1 MIAVIKGDIIAS
13 RTISNPESWMNPL
26 KSLLSQWGTS
36 PKDWELVWGDFFQLE
51 IKSPQEALTKAWAIK
66 STIKQVS
73 RVRKDKKNSP
83 MDVRLAIGIGAKT
96 YDGSKVSESNGPA
109 FVNSGERFDRLKK
122 DRVNMA
128 IQSPWE
134 ELDKEINLYLKLA
147 GIFMDTW
154 TISSAELVLLY
165 LQNPEA
171 TQEEIGI
178 KLGIKQNSV
187 SGRWSRAKID
197 EMIEINRVFQNKINN
212 LLL

>member
-1 MIAVIKGDIIAS
+1 
-13 RTISNPESWMNPL
+13 MNPL

-73 RVRKDKKNSP
+73 QVRKDKKNSP

-96 YDGSKVSESNGPA
+96 YDGSKVSESNDPA

-147 GIFMDTW
+147 GIFMDSW

-197 EMIEINRVFQNKINN
+197 EMIEINRVFQIKINN
-212 LLL
+212 LLLRSFLSKSYWPTL